1 MKSSF
6 IWLINLYTGVLTVT
20 VVLMTAF
27 LIWSNIRNYN
37 SEVLQAESTITT
49 ELSNSVSQ
57 NLQTTQQFANQLVA
71 NPETIENLNQYFS
84 HSLMDYSDYA
94 TDRTIS
100 SGNYFFWPNESR
112 LFLMM
117 HPQVSKLKLQLANQ
131 KSVFIATPAQ
141 PGGQISTKRTNN
153 EQDPFAITVPL
164 INQYTLNTDGT
175 LSITYKSQDLRKQ
188 LDQIKTVRPMQL
200 FMQTTQNKSVFY
212 YAGQSVS
219 KQEQKRAKKAIT
231 RDQINQL
238 KDYQVAQKSLPS
250 GYTVMMVTNQHRV
263 KQMIFKR
270 ILPLMMG
277 GLLFLI
283 ILSSGLH
290 FIFRRYQRQ
299 LKKIVDTV
307 SHFGAGDLST
317 RVEVVSEQT
326 DLKVL
331 AEGINN
337 MLEEIH
343 EYVYTIY
350 QLRISNQ
357 ESNMRA
363 LQAQINPHFMSN
375 TLEYIRMAALDANQP
390 ELAKVVYS
398 FAALLRNNTDFSAQA
413 TLKEELSFVEKYI
426 YLYQVRFPD
435 RLAYQIK
442 IAADV
447 ADIKLPKFSLQP
459 IVENYFVHGVDF
471 TRLNNALSIKVW
483 QVGTQ
488 VNVVVINNGKTL
500 TVNQVAKINREMR
513 ESNNV
518 EKRTSIGLQN
528 VYLRMKAY
536 FGDSFD
542 MTIGIEN
549 DGCVKVAMHFTN
561 VEG

>member
-6 IWLINLYTGVLTVT
+6 IWLINLYTVILTIT
-20 VVLMTAF
+20 VVLITTF

-49 ELSNSVSQ
+49 ELSNNVSQ

-71 NPETIENLNQYFS
+71 NPETIENLNQYFAS
-84 HSLMDYSDYA
+84 SLMNYSDYA

-112 LFLMM
+112 LFLTM
-117 HPQVSKLKLQLANQ
+117 HPQVSRLTLRLVNQ
-131 KSVFIATPAQ
+131 KGTFVATPGK
-141 PGGQISTKRTNN
+141 PGGQIITNRTNKT
-153 EQDPFAITVPL
+153 QAPFAMTVPL
-164 INQYTLNTDGT
+164 INQYTLKTDGT
-175 LSITYKSQDLRKQ
+175 LSITYSSKDLRKQ
-188 LDQIKTVRPMQL
+188 LNQIKTVRPMQL
-200 FMQTTQNKSVFY
+200 FMQTAQNKSIFY

-219 KQEQKRAKKAIT
+219 KNEQQLVKKSVT
-231 RDQINQL
+231 SDQTNRL
-238 KDYQVAQKSLPS
+238 HDYQISKKSLPS
-250 GYTVMMVTNQHRV
+250 GYTVIMVTNQNKV
-263 KQMIFKR
+263 KTMIFER
-270 ILPLMMG
+270 ILPFMLG
-277 GLLFLI
+277 GLLLLLA
-283 ILSSGLH
+283 LSYGLH
-290 FIFRRYQRQ
+290 FIFRQYQRQ
-299 LKKIVDTV
+299 LKKIVDSV
-307 SHFGAGDLST
+307 NHFSAGDLST
-317 RVEVVSEQT
+317 RVDVVSEQT

-331 AEGINN
+331 AEGINH

-357 ESNMRA
+357 EANMRA

-442 IAADV
+442 IDENV
-447 ADIKLPKFSLQP
+447 NVVKLPKFTLQP

-471 TRLNNALSIKVW
+471 ARLDNALSVKVW
-483 QVGTQ
+483 QEAEQ
-488 VNVVVINNGKTL
+488 VHVIVINNGKTL
-500 TVNQVAKINREMR
+500 SAEQVTKINREMR

-542 MTIGIEN
+542 MTINIEN
-549 DGCVKVAMHFTN
+549 DGCVKVTMHFTN
-561 VEG
+561 IEG